1 MNDMAHEPRPDP
13 RAFARPLADPLDEGA
28 RLSAAVRESGLSLR
42 ITGGVAIAMRC
53 PSAAEPALRRAYGD
67 IDLFGLRKEARD
79 ASKLLSS
86 LGYEPDVRFNT
97 LHGSRR
103 LFFWDPLNSRQIDVF
118 LDVFEMCHR
127 LDLTKRLHLA
137 DTVSLADL
145 LMMKLQVVET
155 NEKDLK
161 DILALLLDHTLGAD
175 DGVINIA
182 YIAGLAG
189 ADWGL
194 WRTTTMVAERAGR
207 YAAALP
213 GFEDRHRVHAQV
225 SAFIGALEDVPK
237 SRSWKLRSLVGERS
251 RWYQLPEESH

>member
-1 MNDMAHEPRPDP
+1 
-13 RAFARPLADPLDEGA
+13 
-28 RLSAAVRESGLSLR
+28 
-42 ITGGVAIAMRC
+42 MRC
-53 PSAAEPALRRAYGD
+53 PSAAEPVLRRPYGD

-79 ASKLLSS
+79 VSALLTS

-103 LFFWDPLNSRQIDVF
+103 LFFWDPLNARQIDVF

-127 LDLTKRLHLA
+127 LDLTNRLHLA

-145 LMMKLQVVET
+145 LIMKLQVVET

-161 DILALLLDHTLGAD
+161 DVLALLLDHSLGAD
-175 DGVINIA
+175 DEVINVA
-182 YIAGLAG
+182 YIAGLAS

-207 YAAALP
+207 YAAELP
-213 GFEDRHRVHAQV
+213 GFEGRQRIHAQV
-225 SAFIGALEDVPK
+225 SAFIGALEDAPK
-237 SRSWKLRSLVGERS
+237 SRSWKLRSLVGDRS